1 MSTRSLNGLSSI
13 TINTFTAGN
22 AIKFTS
28 GSTSQNQTIDL
39 SISKQSA
46 NTTINSTDLF
56 VLEDSSGNIRKI
68 TGANMKSELEQ
79 STVVEPLLL
88 TGNAISI
95 KGLSGF
101 TANKILKVNS
111 SGDAI
116 EYANDNNTEY
126 TAGTNLLLSVGNEFS
141 LNSTISNNIIFN
153 GTPTINNFI
162 EVKGQSG
169 QIGYIN
175 FYDIGTTN
183 NISLIPPTN
192 ISGGSYNITL
202 PGSVGTIAL
211 TTGDITGNASTA
223 TKILSITNSNIVQL
237 TTTQTL
243 TNKTITGNFT
253 GGLTGNA
260 DTSTK
265 IASITNSNIV
275 QLTESQVLS
284 NKTFNDLTIFNN
296 GLAVKQSASNT
307 SGNVRFFDDNNSHFI
322 DLHIQNETVASDLNL
337 FLPNDINNSVL
348 VGTINTQTLTNKT
361 LSSTTNTITQYTGN
375 SSAVITTPSATG
387 TLLTNQDTIPVNKGG
402 TNITTYTVGDILYA
416 SATGTLSKLAKG
428 STNTFLMSN
437 GTIPFYGTGF
447 SFQNPLSTN
456 GIDIGLEGISGFG
469 NNNQILATNGSSA
482 LQYRTLTAGE
492 NISIAHT
499 TSTITI
505 SSSENYWQRNSNAS
519 SFDLKTTSTV
529 DSIALEVPFVSSSS
543 INISGG
549 LISGSGDYLKWVN
562 YKTSY
567 RALESFCVVPSAP
580 AAQGTTHFLLKNGQ
594 TDFISIQQ
602 NTIGSLFINFETSGI
617 RFEVSKNWEFGHDHA
632 KFKFDTSNNLTFLF
646 DPQGTNGAATFAGS
660 YLAYDNNGSAIYLNT
675 PAAGTSAGDYIG
687 FATGNVPK
695 GRMSMDGNFKI
706 TGSVTESHSFCDER
720 VKENIQD
727 YNTNATEL
735 LNKLKIKSFN
745 RKTFDNLKS
754 DENGILLPFAERF
767 SDKTYPDIGLI
778 AQDVLKIPELE
789 FLVENQDSGDIE
801 PMTIPDWNPL
811 TAICIKSIQELNL
824 IIQQQQVVINNL
836 LNSSS
841 FKEFKSK

>member
-56 VLEDSSGNIRKI
+56 VLEDSSGNIKKI

-79 STVVEPLLL
+79 STVVSPLLL

-101 TANKILKVNS
+101 TASKFLKVNS

-141 LNSTISNNIIFN
+141 LNSTISNNITFN

-223 TKILSITNSNIVQL
+223 TKIL
-237 TTTQTL
+237 
-243 TNKTITGNFT
+243 
-253 GGLTGNA
+253 
-260 DTSTK
+260 
-265 IASITNSNIV
+265 SITNSNIV

-402 TNITTYTVGDILYA
+402 TNITSYAVGDILYA
-416 SATGTLSKLAKG
+416 SGTTTLSKLAKG
-428 STNTFLMSN
+428 SANTFLMSN
-437 GTIPFYGTGF
+437 GTIPFYGSGF

-469 NNNQILATNGSSA
+469 SNNQILATNGSSA
-482 LQYRTLTAGE
+482 LQYRTLTAGT
-492 NISIAHT
+492 NISIANT

-505 SSSENYWQRNSNAS
+505 SSSENYWERNSNVS
-519 SFDLKTTSTV
+519 SFDLKTNSTV
-529 DSIALEVPFVSSSS
+529 NTIALEIPFVSSSS
-543 INISGG
+543 INIAGG
-549 LISGSGDYLKWVN
+549 LITGSGDYLKWVN
-562 YKTSY
+562 YKSSY

-617 RFEVSKNWEFGHDHA
+617 RFEISKNWEFGHDHA

-646 DPQGTNGAATFAGS
+646 DPSGTNGAASFAGS
-660 YLAYDNNGSAIYLNT
+660 YFAYDNNGSAIYMNT

-687 FATGNVPK
+687 FATGGVPK

-727 YNTNATEL
+727 YTTNATEL

-767 SDKTYPDIGLI
+767 SDKTYYDIGLI
-778 AQDVLKIPELE
+778 AQDVLKIPALE

-811 TAICIKSIQELNL
+811 TALCIKSIQELNL
-824 IIQQQQVVINNL
+824 IIQQQQTVINNL
-836 LNSSS
+836 LSSTS
-841 FKEFKSK
+841 FKDFKSK